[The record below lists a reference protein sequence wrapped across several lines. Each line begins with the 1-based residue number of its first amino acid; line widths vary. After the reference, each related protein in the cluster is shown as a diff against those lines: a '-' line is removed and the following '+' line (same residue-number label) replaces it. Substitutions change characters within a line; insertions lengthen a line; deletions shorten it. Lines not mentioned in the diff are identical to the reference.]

1 MSPCF
6 LIVLI
11 ISYKLGG
18 LRSGKLSDNKSMSV
32 VQGREEER
40 LDVIE
45 EKVLTAEGDE
55 VRRCYRKGRFL
66 GKGGFATCFE
76 VTALDTHRRYA
87 SKIVGKETMKKEHTK
102 QKLLSEIKIHRSL
115 HHRNVVNFEHYFED
129 SDNVYILLEMC
140 STDTMNEILRRRKRF
155 SELEVQSHVLQLVE
169 ALKYLQSQ
177 QVIHRDLK
185 LANLFV
191 NERMEI
197 KLGDF
202 GLAAKL
208 EYEGEKKRTICGTP
222 NYIAPEILDTHI
234 GHSFEV
240 DVWSLGVIIYTMVVG
255 KPPFETQ
262 DVQTTY
268 DRIRMCN
275 YTFPEKVAIS
285 SQCKELI
292 TRILVVDPCKR
303 PTLDQI
309 VESSFLN
316 QGYTVPRLMP
326 PSTVSCP
333 LSKSFIENIIGDAQ
347 PPQDMSGRP
356 GSEDHPAVSIIEEE
370 LKQPLALPEDP
381 PIISE
386 LDLPKYPEHP
396 GNDHTEP
403 TVWVLKWVDYSS
415 KYGIGYLL
423 NNGCTGVCFNDFS
436 KIVMEQEGVTFTY
449 VMREAGHKLDTEMT
463 FPMEDGRYPASL
475 VKKVTLLKHFQAF
488 LAKTDRYTFS
498 NSFKGVSFPVFV
510 KKWLKTRHAILFRF
524 SNKVIQV
531 VFRDRSEVLLSSDT
545 SLLLYLSRQGER
557 QSYQLSE
564 AQADT
569 SDELSKRV
577 KYTLEMLRCLLHK
590 KKKLSMDLD
599 LN

>member
-1 MSPCF
+1 
-6 LIVLI
+6 
-11 ISYKLGG
+11 
-18 LRSGKLSDNKSMSV
+18 MSV
-32 VQGREEER
+32 VQGREEDR
-40 LDVIE
+40 LDIIE
-45 EKVLTAEGDE
+45 EKVLTSEGD
-55 VRRCYRKGRFL
+55 VVKRCYRKGRFL
-66 GKGGFATCFE
+66 GKGGFATCYE

-129 SDNVYILLEMC
+129 TDNVYIMLEMC
-140 STDTMNEILRRRKRF
+140 STDTMNEILRRRKRL
-155 SELEVQSHVLQLVE
+155 SELEVQSHVLQIVE

-177 QVIHRDLK
+177 QVVHRDLK

-191 NERMEI
+191 NEQMEI

-222 NYIAPEILDTHI
+222 NYIAPEILDSHI

-255 KPPFETQ
+255 KPPFETP

-268 DRIRMCN
+268 DRIRTCN
-275 YTFPEKVAIS
+275 YTFPEKVAMS
-285 SQCKELI
+285 AQCKELI
-292 TRILVVDPCKR
+292 TRILVINPSSR

-309 VESSFLN
+309 TESPFLN
-316 QGYTVPRLMP
+316 QGYTVPRLLP
-326 PSTVSCP
+326 ASTITCP
-333 LSKSFIENIIGDAQ
+333 LSKSFIEKVVGLAVT
-347 PPQDMSGRP
+347 QDLGSRP
-356 GSEDHPAVSIIEEE
+356 IDDPSTVSIIEEE
-370 LKQPLALPEDP
+370 LKQPVPIPEYT

-386 LDLPKYPEHP
+386 LDLPKYPEHS
-396 GNDHTEP
+396 GNDNTEP

-436 KIVMEQEGVTFTY
+436 KIVMEPEGVTFTY
-449 VMREAGHKLDTEMT
+449 VTREAGHKLDTEMS
-463 FPMEDGRYPASL
+463 FPMEDGQFPASL
-475 VKKVTLLKHFQAF
+475 IKKVTLLKHFQAF
-488 LAKTDRYTFS
+488 LAKTDQYSFS
-498 NSFKGVSFPVFV
+498 HSLKGVSYPVFV

-531 VFRDRSEVLLSSDT
+531 VFRDRSEVLLSSNT
-545 SLLLYLSRQGER
+545 SLLLYRNPQREQ
-557 QSYQLSE
+557 QSYLLSE

-569 SDELSKRV
+569 SEELSKRV